1 MEKQVTFHIKIESD
15 GAEVIHKVTAEAGE
29 LAKVINDVTEAQTEL
44 NSQMINLDQFVESW
58 KNFYDGF
65 QEVEAIMS
73 NLSDAYNTQM
83 MAEVKL
89 DTIMKQ
95 RMDATDGMVESI
107 KNLCSEQQKLGVQCG
122 CNPQSAISVMMITA
136 YLFEQMS
143 LRFEGAMEFHC
154 NR

>member
-1 MEKQVTFHIKIESD
+1 MEKQVTFYIKIESN

-44 NSQMINLDQFVESW
+44 DS
-58 KNFYDGF
+58 
-65 QEVEAIMS
+65 
-73 NLSDAYNTQM
+73 QM

-107 KNLCSEQQKLGVQCG
+107 KNLCSEQQKLGVQRFY
-122 CNPQSAISVMMITA
+122 NPQSAMSVMRIAA
-136 YLFEQMS
+136 YLFEHMS
-143 LRFEGAMEFHC
+143 LRFEGAMGFRC
-154 NR
+154 YQ